1 MIFITG
7 ASGLLGASLIE
18 TLFAAHHGASDLQIR
33 ALYRKQIPA
42 IPFADKIDWIEGDIL
57 DVVVL
62 EEALKGVSEVYHC
75 AAIVSF
81 DPKQKKRMH
90 ATNVEGTANVVNACI
105 DADIKKL
112 LFVSSVA
119 ALGRIKEDGPINET
133 MNWSEETSNSEY
145 GKTKYLAEMEVW
157 RGIGEG
163 LDAVIVNPVIIL
175 GSGDWN
181 GGSSGIFKSVY
192 NRFPWYTNGVSGFVD
207 VKDVSNAMTALMK
220 SDISAQRYIISG
232 HNTPYRTIF
241 NLIADAFKV
250 PRPSKKV
257 TPLLAAIVWRLEAV
271 KAFFTGSSP
280 LLTKETTLT
289 AQAVVN
295 FDNTKLL
302 KALPDFSYTPL
313 EETINRVAAALTV
326 KYNLKG

>member
-7 ASGLLGASLIE
+7 ASGLLGSSLIE
-18 TLFAAHHGASDLQIR
+18 TLFEKHMGTTPLQIR

-42 IPFADKIDWIEGDIL
+42 IQFAEKMEWIEGDVL

-62 EEALKGVSEVYHC
+62 EEALKGVEQVYHC

-81 DPKQKKRMH
+81 DPKQKQKMH

-105 DADIKKL
+105 DAGVKKL

-119 ALGRIKEDGPINET
+119 ALGRIREEGSINET
-133 MNWSEETSNSEY
+133 MNWSEATSNSEY

-175 GSGDWN
+175 GCGDWN
-181 GGSSGIFKSVY
+181 GGSSGIFKSAY
-192 NRFPWYTNGVSGFVD
+192 DRFPWYTSGVSGFVD
-207 VKDVSNAMTALMK
+207 VKDVSNAMNLLMN
-220 SDISAQRYIISG
+220 SNISAQRFIISG

-250 PRPSKKV
+250 PRPYKKV

-289 AQAVVN
+289 AQASVY
-295 FDNTKLL
+295 FDNSKLL

-313 EETINRVAAALTV
+313 EQTINRVADELRV

>member
-18 TLFAAHHGASDLQIR
+18 TLVNSHDGATDLQIR
-33 ALYRKQIPA
+33 ALYRKQIPS
-42 IPFADKIDWIEGDIL
+42 IQFAEKIEWIEGDIL

-81 DPKQKKRMH
+81 DPKQKQRMH
-90 ATNVEGTANVVNACI
+90 ATNIDGTANVVNACI
-105 DADIKKL
+105 DAGIKKL

-119 ALGRIKEDGPINET
+119 ALGRIREDGPINET
-133 MNWSEETSNSEY
+133 MNWSEKTSNSEY

-181 GGSSGIFKSVY
+181 GGSSGIFKSAY
-192 NRFPWYTNGVSGFVD
+192 NRFPWYTNGASGFVD
-207 VKDVSNAMTALMK
+207 VKDVTTAMKALMK
-220 SDISAQRYIISG
+220 SDISAQRFIISG

-250 PRPSKKV
+250 PRPYKRV
-257 TPLLAAIVWRLEAV
+257 TPLLASIVWRLEAV

-302 KALPDFSYTPL
+302 KALPHFSYTPL
-313 EETINRVAAALTV
+313 ENTITRVVEELKE
-326 KYNLKG
+326 KYNLQ

>member
-18 TLFAAHHGASDLQIR
+18 TLVKSHDGATDLQIR

-42 IPFADKIDWIEGDIL
+42 IKFAEKIEWIEGDIL

-81 DPKQKKRMH
+81 DPKQKQRMH
-90 ATNVEGTANVVNACI
+90 ATNIDGTANVVNACI
-105 DADIKKL
+105 DAGIKKL

-119 ALGRIKEDGPINET
+119 ALGRIREDGPINET

-181 GGSSGIFKSVY
+181 GGSSGIFKSAY
-192 NRFPWYTNGVSGFVD
+192 NRFPWYTNGASGFVD
-207 VKDVSNAMTALMK
+207 VKDVTTAMTALMK
-220 SDISAQRYIISG
+220 SDISAQRFIISG
-232 HNTPYRTIF
+232 HNTPYHTIF

-250 PRPSKKV
+250 SRPYKRV
-257 TPLLAAIVWRLEAV
+257 TPLLASIVWRLEAV

-295 FDNTKLL
+295 FDNSKLL
-302 KALPDFSYTPL
+302 KALPHFSYTPL
-313 EETINRVAAALTV
+313 ENTITRVVEELKE
-326 KYNLKG
+326 KYNLQ

>member
-1 MIFITG
+1 
-7 ASGLLGASLIE
+7 
-18 TLFAAHHGASDLQIR
+18 
-33 ALYRKQIPA
+33 
-42 IPFADKIDWIEGDIL
+42 
-57 DVVVL
+57 
-62 EEALKGVSEVYHC
+62 
-75 AAIVSF
+75 
-81 DPKQKKRMH
+81 MH
-90 ATNVEGTANVVNACI
+90 ATNIDGTANVVNACI
-105 DADIKKL
+105 DAGIKKL

-119 ALGRIKEDGPINET
+119 ALGRIREDGPINET

-181 GGSSGIFKSVY
+181 GGSSGIFKSAY
-192 NRFPWYTNGVSGFVD
+192 NRFPWYTNGASGFVD
-207 VKDVSNAMTALMK
+207 VKDVTTAMKALMK
-220 SDISAQRYIISG
+220 SDISAQRFIISG

-250 PRPSKKV
+250 PRPYKRV
-257 TPLLAAIVWRLEAV
+257 TPLLASIVWRLEAV

-302 KALPDFSYTPL
+302 KALPHFSYTPL
-313 EETINRVAAALTV
+313 ENTITRVVEELKE
-326 KYNLKG
+326 KYNLQ

>member
-7 ASGLLGASLIE
+7 ASGLLGSSLIE
-18 TLFAAHHGASDLQIR
+18 TLFEKHNDSSPLQIR
-33 ALYRKQIPA
+33 ALYRKQIPD
-42 IPFADKIDWIEGDIL
+42 IKFADIIEWIEGDIL

-62 EEALKGVSEVYHC
+62 EEALKGVERVYHC

-81 DPKQKKRMH
+81 DPRQKQKMH
-90 ATNVEGTANVVNACI
+90 ATNIEGTANVVNACI
-105 DADIKKL
+105 EAEVKKL

-119 ALGRIKEDGPINET
+119 ALGRIREEGAINET
-133 MNWSEETSNSEY
+133 MNWSAATSNSEY

-192 NRFPWYTNGVSGFVD
+192 NRFPWYTLGVSGFVD
-207 VKDVSNAMTALMK
+207 VHDVSNAMTQLMN
-220 SDISAQRYIISG
+220 SNITAQRFIISG
-232 HNTPYRTIF
+232 HNTPYRSIF

-250 PRPSKKV
+250 PRPHKKV

-289 AQAVVN
+289 AQASVY
-295 FDNTKLL
+295 FDNSKLL
-302 KALPDFSYTPL
+302 NALPDFSYTPL
-313 EETINRVAAALTV
+313 EETIYRVAEELRV

>member
-7 ASGLLGASLIE
+7 ASGLLGSSLIE
-18 TLFAAHHGASDLQIR
+18 TLFENHTGPAPLQIR

-42 IPFADKIDWIEGDIL
+42 IQFADKIEWIEGDVL

-62 EEALKGVSEVYHC
+62 EEAMKGVEQVYHC

-81 DPKQKKRMH
+81 DPKQKQRMH

-105 DADIKKL
+105 DAGIKKL

-119 ALGRIKEDGPINET
+119 ALGRIRENGPINES
-133 MNWSEETSNSEY
+133 MNWSEATSNSEY

-175 GSGDWN
+175 GNGDWN

-207 VKDVSNAMTALMK
+207 VKDVSRSMLELMK
-220 SDISAQRYIISG
+220 SSITAQRFIISG
-232 HNTPYRTIF
+232 HNAPYQTIF

-250 PRPSKKV
+250 PRPYKRV
-257 TPLLAAIVWRLEAV
+257 TPVLAAIVWRLEAV
-271 KAFFTGSSP
+271 KALFTGKSP

-289 AQAVVN
+289 AQAIVN
-295 FDNTKLL
+295 FDNSKLL
-302 KALPDFSYTPL
+302 KSLPDFSYTPL
-313 EETINRVAAALTV
+313 EQTINRVAQELTV

>member
-42 IPFADKIDWIEGDIL
+42 IQFADKIEWIEGDIL

-62 EEALKGVSEVYHC
+62 EEALRGVSEVYHC

-81 DPKQKKRMH
+81 DPKQKQRMH
-90 ATNVEGTANVVNACI
+90 VTNVEGTANVVNACI

-119 ALGRIKEDGPINET
+119 ALGRIREDGPINET

-207 VKDVSNAMTALMK
+207 VNDVSNAMTALMK

-313 EETINRVAAALTV
+313 EETIHRVVEELRI
-326 KYNLKG
+326 KYSLQ